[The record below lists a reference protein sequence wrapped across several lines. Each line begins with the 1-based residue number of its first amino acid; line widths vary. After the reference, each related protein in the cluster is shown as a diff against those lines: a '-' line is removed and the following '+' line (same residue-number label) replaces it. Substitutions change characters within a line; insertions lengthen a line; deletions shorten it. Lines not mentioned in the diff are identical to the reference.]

1 MAEALSRPPAEGPP
15 IEVNNV
21 DLLLSPRYWDMNK
34 LAAAQQ
40 QDQPNLEAARRLA
53 QQNGF
58 SLAKSEGIMH
68 LVCQP
73 EAPEITIRQ
82 MILLPEPY
90 GKQAIL
96 ALHNNTHA
104 GAKATTQMAR
114 SRYFWKR

>member
-73 EAPEITIRQ
+73 EAPEITIR
-82 MILLPEPY
+82 
-90 GKQAIL
+90 
-96 ALHNNTHA
+96 
-104 GAKATTQMAR
+104 
-114 SRYFWKR
+114 